1 MYCEYREYGGAD
13 PCANAAAFVVVAVRW
28 RVPVCAG
35 DLAALGAHLLREGF
49 TRLELRDVPA
59 ICEACGREKAS

>member
-13 PCANAAAFVVVAVRW
+13 PCQNVAAFVVVAVRW
-28 RVPVCAG
+28 RVPVCAQ
-35 DLAALGAHLLREGF
+35 DLAALGAHLLREGY
-49 TRLELRDVPA
+49 TRLELRNVPA